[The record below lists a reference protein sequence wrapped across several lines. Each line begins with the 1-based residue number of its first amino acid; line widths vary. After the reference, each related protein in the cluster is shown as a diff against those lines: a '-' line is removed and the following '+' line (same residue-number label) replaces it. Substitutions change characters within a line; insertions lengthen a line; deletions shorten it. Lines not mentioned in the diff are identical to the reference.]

1 MKSILFILILL
12 ALTCCKYDK
21 QVELPTFGV
30 FWKITGN
37 GLKNTSYLL
46 GTYHGA
52 GGKQILDSIKS
63 IDSIM
68 NSSDQFICESIK
80 DFSNSETPITDN
92 PPKKPRKV
100 LKPWPVADSTYN
112 NLLTERQI
120 VVYDSLINTDKFL
133 QFIHQKNWRPMEM
146 VSVIKFTLNKGK
158 KSSAGLEDIL
168 DLYLEKQAKKNGLN
182 ILGLESR
189 EEIPSMTD
197 SLNTF
202 LPLICYKDEVELLM
216 DYVENHSRIDS
227 LKEVIMQ
234 ESLKSYLEQDLEKL
248 MKIHMQQNN
257 DIILPENRLSI
268 RRKLKHYEEIKNKR
282 MGDERNKDWLKKIPS
297 LIENKTSFIA
307 VGVGHLGGS
316 DGLINQL
323 RLLGYQVEQVKDD

>member
-80 DFSNSETPITDN
+80 DFSNSETSITDN

-146 VSVIKFTLNKGK
+146 MSVIKFILNKGK
-158 KSSAGLEDIL
+158 NR
-168 DLYLEKQAKKNGLN
+168 Q
-182 ILGLESR
+182 
-189 EEIPSMTD
+189 
-197 SLNTF
+197 
-202 LPLICYKDEVELLM
+202 
-216 DYVENHSRIDS
+216 
-227 LKEVIMQ
+227 
-234 ESLKSYLEQDLEKL
+234 QD
-248 MKIHMQQNN
+248 
-257 DIILPENRLSI
+257 
-268 RRKLKHYEEIKNKR
+268 
-282 MGDERNKDWLKKIPS
+282 
-297 LIENKTSFIA
+297 
-307 VGVGHLGGS
+307 
-316 DGLINQL
+316 
-323 RLLGYQVEQVKDD
+323 